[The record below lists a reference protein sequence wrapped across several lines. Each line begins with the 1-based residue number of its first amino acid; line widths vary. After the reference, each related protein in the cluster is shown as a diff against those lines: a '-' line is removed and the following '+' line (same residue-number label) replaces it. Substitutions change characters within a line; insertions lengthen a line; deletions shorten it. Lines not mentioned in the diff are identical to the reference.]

1 MTMNAWDSVMIRGQ
15 QSFEKYNQLN
25 LIKIK
30 KDNHVIHVL
39 KNAKNAIY
47 YFISIGLLL
56 SSGMKNDADRIFIVS
71 EGLNNAKHFSVN
83 GKNI

>member
-1 MTMNAWDSVMIRGQ
+1 M
-15 QSFEKYNQLN
+15 
-25 LIKIK
+25 
-30 KDNHVIHVL
+30 L